1 MFIVRVELN
10 NDMTWYKNLMKR
22 ISREMEIHSEL
33 KGKFVTFMKDNVLY
47 VIAARDPLAVTLL
60 YVVYRKAVMR
70 GLKAVMYS
78 AKEISD
84 NDIPKTIKEVSEKWM
99 LTKIG
104 WWDKW
109 MLEPV
114 RLEL

>member
-22 ISREMEIHSEL
+22 ISRELEIHEEL
-33 KGKFVTFMKDNVLY
+33 RGKFNVFMKDNVLY

-60 YVVYRKAVMR
+60 YVVYRKALTR
-70 GLKAVMYS
+70 GLKTTMY
-78 AKEISD
+78 AAREISD
-84 NDIPKTIKEVSEKWM
+84 NDIPKIIKEVSEKWM

>member
-1 MFIVRVELN
+1 MFIVRVELG

-22 ISREMEIHSEL
+22 ISRELEIHEEL
-33 KGKFVTFMKDNVLY
+33 RGKFNVFMKDNVLY
-47 VIAARDPLAVTLL
+47 VIAARDPLAVTLA
-60 YVVYRKAVMR
+60 YVIYRKALTR
-70 GLKAVMYS
+70 GLKTTMY
-78 AKEISD
+78 AAREIADSE
-84 NDIPKTIKEVSEKWM
+84 IPKTIKEVSEKWM
-99 LTKIG
+99 NTKIG